1 MSEEKKVKKPKSK
14 VAKIIEWVIT
24 GVFGILFIFVFAGF
38 IDGMVHKKAN
48 CGETLRFGWGT
59 FIVQTDSM
67 ADHIPVKS
75 AIITHKDSLESV
87 IKKFSEYE
95 EYNIGKAE
103 EDQKGIDVSFFD
115 IDNMTSVAPYDTVNY
130 NDRTSPRK
138 KVMTHRL
145 REVHI
150 NETVKYGEGRYI
162 FVASGTNPGND
173 QQKGQYQVFTEK
185 TYLGVVKMC
194 SNFLGGLFSFI
205 SSIWGLLIL
214 LLVPAFYL
222 VVVSV
227 LDIFKAYKDV
237 DEPVV
242 ATQNADGTPVT
253 GGKLDGLSA
262 AEREKLKQELLQ
274 EMIDKKTSGGNK

>member
-1 MSEEKKVKKPKSK
+1 MSKEKKEKKPKSLT
-14 VAKIIEWVIT
+14 AKIIEWVIT
-24 GVFGILFIFVFAGF
+24 GIFAVLFIFVFAGF
-38 IDGMVHKKAN
+38 IDGMVHKKQN

-87 IKKFSEYE
+87 IKKFNEYE
-95 EYNIGKAE
+95 EYNIGKE
-103 EDQKGIDVSFFD
+103 EKDQKGLDVSFFD
-115 IDNMTSVAPYDTVNY
+115 IDDMTSVSPYDTVSY
-130 NDRTSPRK
+130 NDRTRVRK

-150 NETVKYGEGRYI
+150 NENVPYGEGKYVFI
-162 FVASGTNPGND
+162 ASGTNPGDD
-173 QQKGQYQVFTEK
+173 QQAGQYQVFTEK

-222 VVVSV
+222 VIVSV
-227 LDIFKAYKDV
+227 LDIFKAYKEV
-237 DEPVV
+237 DEPQV
-242 ATQNADGTPVT
+242 ATEGGPAPT
-253 GGKLDGLSA
+253 GGKLDGLTA
-262 AEREKLKQELLQ
+262 EEREKLKQELLQ
-274 EMIDKKTSGGNK
+274 EMIEKKSSGGNE